1 MLRAPVC
8 IGDQPFGLVLVPERD
23 ATARKIVRR
32 YFDCHPVARQHADPE
47 SAHIA
52 AECCQH
58 VVAVGQLHPERG
70 VREHFSYGALELN
83 RVFFRHPL
91 TALVPEG

>member
-1 MLRAPVC
+1 MRGSICIRAQA
-8 IGDQPFGLVLVPERD
+8 GRLVLVPERNP
-23 ATARKIVRR
+23 APCEVIRR
-32 YFDCHPVARQHADPE
+32 HFNRHPVAGKDADAE
-47 SAHIA
+47 AAHVA
-52 AECCQH
+52 AKGCEH

-70 VREHFSYGALELN
+70 IREHFRDGALELN